1 MPPLIHT
8 YADVIRHGERF
19 LRNRGVTLDDGAM
32 SHGDIRAAISA
43 AYHEVPGRRTW
54 AYFKRH
60 SRLNL
65 TAPYSTGTVVYD
77 HTGGTYERQL
87 TLTTGTW
94 PTWAVHGEVII
105 DDVPYR
111 IDDRKST
118 AVVTLDPRVNP
129 GEDIA
134 STTYELVRTYY
145 TLPNNF
151 VSMGSLSVQD
161 GGELCYVSND
171 EWLTSYAQC
180 HSTGTPSVYTIMG
193 DPSLLGNMAL
203 YLYPAPSAADP
214 LDFIYQ
220 ARPRPLIQAGY
231 SAAECKG
238 TVSTTADNTTI
249 TGFDTAFDDSMVGS
263 IIRVSSNAK
272 DPPTAL
278 DGYNVRVDERTIIS
292 VPSATS
298 LTVDTG
304 LSESLT
310 KVKYSISDPIDLEPG
325 LLAVFLRCV
334 EKHLAIIFGLANAK
348 GEPLTEH
355 YDRIYERAYGL
366 AGEQDSRVHAPRAVS
381 DEAGWYP
388 WYTIVPTE

>member
-1 MPPLIHT
+1 MAAPILHT

-19 LRNRGVTLDDGAM
+19 LRNRGITLEDGAP
-32 SHGDIRAAISA
+32 SHGDIRAAISQ
-43 AYHEVPGRRTW
+43 AYHELPGRRTW
-54 AYFKRH
+54 SYFKRH

-65 TAPYSTGTVVYD
+65 TAPYSTGTIEYV

-87 TLTTGTW
+87 TLTDGTW
-94 PTWAVHGEVII
+94 PEWAIHGEVVIN
-105 DDVPYR
+105 DVPYR

-129 GEDIA
+129 GADIA
-134 STTYELVRTYY
+134 AETSYELVRTYY

-151 VSMGSLSVQD
+151 VSMGIPSQQD
-161 GGELCYVSND
+161 WGELTYVASDVWMLNY
-171 EWLTSYAQC
+171 SQC
-180 HSTGTPSVYTIMG
+180 NTTGTPTFYTIMG

-203 YLYPAPSAADP
+203 YLFPAPSVADT

-238 TVSTTADNTTI
+238 TVSTVADNTTI
-249 TGFDTAFDDSMVGS
+249 TGFDTAFDDSMAGS

-304 LSESLT
+304 LRESLT

-334 EKHLAIIFGLANAK
+334 EKHLAILFDLKNSERIERNYENAYILAA
-348 GEPLTEH
+348 
-355 YDRIYERAYGL
+355 
-366 AGEQDSRVHAPRAVS
+366 EQDSRVHALRV
-381 DEAGWYP
+381 AGDDYGWAP
-388 WYTIVPTE
+388 SQAMSE